1 MRPDNTVKMK
11 KKQIRPIL
19 LLLALVLALTL
30 VLSACGG
37 SQQNP
42 PAGSG
47 SAVPAQSG
55 NTEPA
60 TDGSTDADGVEKAAT
75 LLPAPEIA
83 GLTLESTMQ
92 TQYASQFDVFYY
104 SDGYKVLSISDGRQY
119 LLVPEGKEVPEG
131 ADENLFIIQAPL
143 DHVYLAATSAMAL
156 LLAVDA
162 QDAVTMTG
170 TNASGWFIPEAAEL
184 VESGKIKYAGKYSE
198 PDYEMLVGEDCDLAI
213 ESTMILHSPKVQE
226 MIEKMGIPVFIDR
239 ASYETHPLG
248 RTEWIR
254 LYGAMFDKEEAAQE
268 VFAQKA
274 QIVEDMKNFTNTEKT
289 VAYFN
294 IKTDGTA
301 QIRNPKDYIA
311 TMIEI
316 GGARYAFRD
325 MKTDVTSAS
334 TLNISMEEFY
344 ATARDAD
351 YLIYNAT
358 IAAPIETVEDLYALS
373 DLFKDFKAVKE
384 GNVWCG
390 GNNMYQATD
399 IVADFILD
407 VNNMVTG
414 GSEEDMTFLKKVN

>member
-1 MRPDNTVKMK
+1 MK
-11 KKQIRPIL
+11 KKYSRPIVL
-19 LLLALVLALTL
+19 LIALVLALSL
-30 VLSACGG
+30 VLTACGG
-37 SQQNP
+37 SGQNEGGE
-42 PAGSG
+42 GS
-47 SAVPAQSG
+47 SAVVPAQSG
-55 NTEPA
+55 NTEPQ
-60 TDGSTDADGVEKAAT
+60 TDGSVDTDSVEKAAT

-83 GLTLESTMQ
+83 GLTLESTME
-92 TQYASQFDVFYY
+92 TKYASQFDVFYY

-131 ADENLFIIQAPL
+131 VPDSLFIMEAPL

-162 QDAVTMTG
+162 QDAITMTG

-184 VESGKIKYAGKYSE
+184 VKSGAIKYAGKYSE

-239 ASYETHPLG
+239 SSYESHPLG

-254 LYGAMFDKEEAAQE
+254 LYGAMFGKEEAAEE
-268 VFAQKA
+268 VFDQKA

-301 QIRNPKDYIA
+301 QIRNPHDYIA

-325 MKTDVTSAS
+325 METEADSAS

-344 ATARDAD
+344 ATAMDAD

-358 IAAPIETVEDLYALS
+358 IAAPIETLDDLYALS
-373 DLFKDFKAVKE
+373 DLFHDFKAVKE

-407 VNNMVTG
+407 VNHMLTD
-414 GSEEDMTFLKKVN
+414 GSEENMTFLKKVN